1 MTKLIIN
8 LFSMGGTPM
17 KKVLIILGILG
28 VLILAGCATNE
39 ASIAET
45 TSDSFASTPVI
56 IQEMQEESQMAPV
69 ISSVEEA
76 DALSQA
82 EPSLEEEGSSESFTS
97 KSSEVINEVEVE
109 SEEEVLENE
118 GLEEEYVPIPDSIY
132 TNYELEDQLIEDKRL
147 ELAMNAVVSYLKEN
161 NHYFDSAEYHFK
173 IIQLPNPDLIE
184 LTITEQYS
192 DGEIIRG
199 IFDYNLEERSIDKI
213 HK

>member
-17 KKVLIILGILG
+17 KKSLKILGTLG
-28 VLILAGCATNE
+28 VLILTGCATNE

-45 TSDSFASTPVI
+45 TSDSFASLTVI
-56 IQEMQEESQMAPV
+56 PQEMEEESQMAPV

-76 DALSQA
+76 DELSQL
-82 EPSLEEEGSSESFTS
+82 EPTLEEEVLSESLTS
-97 KSSEVINEVEVE
+97 QSSEVIKEDEIE
-109 SEEEVLENE
+109 SEEEVLEIE
-118 GLEEEYVPIPDSIY
+118 GLEEEFVPIPDSIY
-132 TNYELEDQLIEDKRL
+132 TNYELEEQLIEDKRL

-173 IIQLPNPDLIE
+173 ITQLSDPDLIE

-199 IFDYNLEERSIDKI
+199 IFDYDLEERSIDKI